1 MLLKRLYDSDKK
13 DAKVV
18 GIKVLRAND
27 RQHFSPN
34 ILQMGITQGWLKQAD
49 SKITIGQGV
58 DAVIYNVVRGPGYYC
73 CHCGKS
79 VDDAASARVH
89 LDAEHAGE
97 ESPDKNNPSGYER
110 THYYD
115 CVKE

>member
-13 DAKVV
+13 DAKVIGV
-18 GIKVLRAND
+18 EVVRAKD

-34 ILQMGITQGWLKQAD
+34 ILQMGAAQGWLKQAD
-49 SKITIGQGV
+49 GKITIGK
-58 DAVIYNVVRGPGYYC
+58 DANAVTYKVMRGPGYYC
-73 CHCGKS
+73 CHCRKAM
-79 VDDAASARVH
+79 DDGASARAH
-89 LDAEHAGE
+89 IEAEHAGE
-97 ESPDKNNPSGYER
+97 KSPDQSNPAGYER